1 MLNALGPPP
10 PAVAEILAQLP
21 SQPHAANSTI
31 AASLQRDSHPDAGT
45 NSSHL
50 LSSHAQAAAALSAA
64 TPPDAM
70 STAAAAAASSD
81 DSAAP
86 MAIE

>member
-10 PAVAEILAQLP
+10 PAVAEILALP
-21 SQPHAANSTI
+21 SQPHAADSAIT
-31 AASLQRDSHPDAGT
+31 ASSQPGSHPGAGT

-50 LSSHAQAAAALSAA
+50 LSSHAQATADLSAA
-64 TPPDAM
+64 TQPPDAM
-70 STAAAAAASSD
+70 STGAAAASSD